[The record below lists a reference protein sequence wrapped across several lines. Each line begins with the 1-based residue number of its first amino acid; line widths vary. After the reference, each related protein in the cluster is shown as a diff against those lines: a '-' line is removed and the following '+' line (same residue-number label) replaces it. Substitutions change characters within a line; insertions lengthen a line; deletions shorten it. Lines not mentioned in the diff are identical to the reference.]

1 MAIGLR
7 CLTSKVMARVPVA
20 DWRTDWV
27 VSTIIEAV
35 RECYPLTADD
45 SFVSTY
51 DKWAALY
58 KSMQKTNTV
67 DQLLQ
72 ASISKVFTHL
82 SNPSKEFR
90 GKRLFQLDL
99 NDALGK
105 AAAYTTKPFLPELL
119 TATQVVINTWEKEY
133 FKQRAPDDTKRK
145 STVPS
150 ADPNKRPRSEDYLVH
165 SYVLFTPPVGRGN
178 KL

>member
-99 NDALGK
+99 NDALRK
-105 AAAYTTKPFLPELL
+105 AAAYTTNFL
-119 TATQVVINTWEKEY
+119 NC
-133 FKQRAPDDTKRK
+133 
-145 STVPS
+145 S
-150 ADPNKRPRSEDYLVH
+150 RPRKWS
-165 SYVLFTPPVGRGN
+165 STPGRRSTSN
-178 KL
+178 SARRMTRSASRLSPPLTPTSALALKTT